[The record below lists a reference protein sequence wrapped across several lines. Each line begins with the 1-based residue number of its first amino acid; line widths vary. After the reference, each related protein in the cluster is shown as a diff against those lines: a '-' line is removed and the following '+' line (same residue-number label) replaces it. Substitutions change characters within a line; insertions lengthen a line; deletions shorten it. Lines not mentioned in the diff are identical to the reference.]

1 MGITEFPR
9 FGAKEMFAE
18 HFNKRH
24 ILCGAHDETKGRP
37 WSRGALYASKS
48 VRAFARDGS
57 QRKLLTMVW
66 GPTPLE
72 LAVFSS
78 RALCTVERQFCTTNC
93 GVSSGS
99 TPDLKART
107 IDSVGVPSLQKH
119 VTQEQTSIAVC
130 EVRPQVLFGLD
141 EGEAHSDGFSHKDLF
156 RDASHDVAL
165 VRRHGWCGLSMPKYV
180 CADDEIDFFEQHT
193 MPSGSFMSIKPKFN
207 MEDIGLK
214 LVNLSIHI
222 YDLVMTTDR
231 TWRSILTRVHAI
243 MMILGLDKEAYR
255 WLVEDMLG
263 LFSRTP
269 VRPETLEGLGE
280 AIGKDAAKFISS
292 NLTKIVEKMIKFC
305 SAAMVAPALMQ
316 NKGQY
321 LKNIG
326 YVLDKAKLSSFGAAN
341 LTVEAVVGMLAHCIT
356 RGLEFFVNASFPD
369 EVNTLLKQSTVLR
382 ASVEECLLVMDCDTR
397 EDMLRDLNGMATQ
410 LTNMHLSMRGDR
422 FTVAQ
427 ALLHEL
433 ELVLKLKA
441 RTSQCGVS
449 SDRVQAPLSL
459 NIVGDPA
466 IGKSEITNTLIDI
479 IASIKNG
486 GTYYQPNQRC
496 KASLSKYWNNLTNES
511 KIVIFDDLNASVR
524 AGEKTES
531 THGKWAEGLIQMV
544 NNCQFLPELAEAHL
558 KGKIQPVLH
567 AVISTSN
574 EENKY
579 GNIPGMGNKEAV
591 FRRFHMIKCVLKNE
605 FKTPEGKFDVAAV
618 RAAGDTIYDV
628 NPWKM
633 CFLKFNLKK
642 SQEKKKSDK
651 VDNNIDDALWEPI
664 TFMYEGEQ
672 RLSDDMTFDMFKA
685 LFTQLYNVE
694 NDAGTTLREMN
705 MNLQRRLFPDMFME
719 QVVPDGVQV
728 DPQVLR
734 ISRGLR
740 LSSKDWYLTKTITL
754 AARGGLLIQMLCLLL
769 WPMTSLW
776 WSFFRMLYW
785 RPPSWRPNSNRQG
798 FRDYIM
804 DGYDAVKAQ
813 QKILLLCCGFTIA
826 TTSASLLKTLLESV
840 DLDMGQVFRTV
851 MFGGEFVGLLREA
864 PTQAANQAC
873 GVLRDGCTMT
883 LYMLADKERQA
894 RFKRVLRNGIFTGV
908 AIGTLIQITKWIARY
923 RTISMGLQDKLG
935 SSPVT
940 AETTVNSEGVI
951 NVQVDRQV
959 DAAPRHKQW
968 LGSYHTLPRVP
979 LAKAMATQT
988 PDESRQKMGA
998 TMYRMTIE
1006 PCKGSQLTSVERFPE
1021 HKADMFVVGYTRTK
1035 SVTYMITVA
1044 HAFARDYSHFCIT
1057 IHDPS
1062 RVAKECV
1069 LPRADIVF
1077 APRSLYNGTMYDVDL
1092 CMFEVPN
1099 NVTGD
1104 LPCIHKHLGELQLGK
1119 TSNLVRMIP
1128 TCGDNKGVIAVEQ
1141 VPASYVDMMAFTYT
1155 DGTPANKL
1163 LPSPIALFMSGD
1175 GADGMCGSIIMSG
1188 GVVVGI
1194 HTGSNKPTGCVTAT
1208 PITDKMLAAMKARM
1222 LDKQAGHVPNY
1233 DVENMLIRFPYVNES
1248 PNSKLTIEPTV
1259 KIVDPGALSRI
1270 AYDRFFNAV
1279 GTLKRK
1285 DGSDVSVKAT
1295 TSLGFSPHIDM
1306 MFEYIPDAARL
1317 MSEYGIPSKYYKMR
1331 HTVERFVDKCS
1342 MERPDDVHLRRL
1354 AQHAV
1359 GHKLYQACS
1368 EVITS
1373 EPGLAQMQ
1381 VLGMQAGLDGLSS
1394 SLSSARFNLGS
1405 AIPLNTSVGPSY
1417 PGAKSEYLSKVFS
1430 PEHGRFFTCFEEDN
1444 PISMEIMDRV
1454 RELKERR
1461 ARGEV
1466 GFSMN
1471 FMCPKDEV
1479 LPVQDNGLT
1488 KPPRHIMNG
1497 ELADNILTRMYFQPI
1512 LVLLGYNPLSCGH
1525 SVGMDPTMN
1534 YLDMMKSLVNGD
1546 VEKPLYAHQV
1556 EASAFVATDYS
1567 GFDLSLSGG
1576 MLSAVMNIII
1586 NLSNLLNYSDEDRVV
1601 MSSIAYDLCN
1611 PSVVMLGTVVRLAG
1625 VNTSGNP
1632 LTTIINC
1639 VANMIINC
1647 QIHTMIRYDV
1657 LHGKYMVDY
1666 TRDYSTLTVS
1676 DMQFDLR
1683 RIVAYGDDVVVRVEK
1698 GSPINQPASIYYG
1711 GLLGYVITGSDKG
1724 KSVTEYATD
1733 FTFLKRKFHMYV
1745 RPADGQVV
1753 MCLAPLAMDSI
1764 FKPFVWGDFGKV
1776 DICDHYTGLV
1786 KSALHELVQH
1796 GEQVYEDLVP
1806 RLWSF
1811 TKNFSIEKK
1820 IKKGKITLKSGIAS
1834 RFEGDFVSWET
1845 AIRRRYAVDLDRIE
1859 GELTLSELKLIEL

>member
-24 ILCGAHDETKGRP
+24 ILCGAHDESKGRP

-141 EGEAHSDGFSHKDLF
+141 QEEMHTHGSSCEDSFG
-156 RDASHDVAL
+156 DASHDVAL
-165 VRRHGWCGLSMPKYV
+165 VRRHGWYGLSIPKRI
-180 CADDEIDFFEQHT
+180 CPDDEIDFFGQHT
-193 MPSGSFMSIKPKFN
+193 MPSASFMTMKPMFN
-207 MEDIGLK
+207 MEEIGVT

-231 TWRSILTRVHAI
+231 TWRSLLTRVHAI
-243 MMILGLDKEAYR
+243 MMTLDLDRKAYR
-255 WLVEDMLG
+255 WLAEDMLG
-263 LFSRTP
+263 LFSPTP

-369 EVNTLLKQSTVLR
+369 EVNALLKQSTVLR
-382 ASVEECLLVMDCDTR
+382 ASVDECLLVMDCETR
-397 EDMLRDLNGMATQ
+397 EDMLRDLNSMATQ
-410 LTNMHLSMRGDR
+410 LTNMHLSVRGEK

-441 RTSQCGVS
+441 KTSQCGVS
-449 SDRVQAPLSL
+449 SERVQAPLSL

-466 IGKSEITNTLIDI
+466 IGKTEITNTLIDI

-511 KIVIFDDLNASVR
+511 KVVIFDDLNASVR

-558 KGKIQPVLH
+558 KGKIQPVLD

-591 FRRFHMIKCVLKNE
+591 FRRFHMIKCVLKDQ
-605 FKTPEGKFDVAAV
+605 FKTPEGTFNVAAV

-642 SQEKKKSDK
+642 SQEMKSKDK
-651 VDNNIDDALWEPI
+651 IDNSIHDALWEPV
-664 TFMYEGEQ
+664 TFMYEGQQ
-672 RLSDDMTFDMFKA
+672 RVSDDMTFDMFKA
-685 LFTQLYNVE
+685 LFTQLYNVDK
-694 NDAGTTLREMN
+694 DAGTTLREMN
-705 MNLQRRLFPDMFME
+705 LNLQRRLFPNMFVGQPAAE
-719 QVVPDGVQV
+719 AVQV
-728 DPQVLR
+728 DPQVLCR
-734 ISRGLR
+734 PRGLN
-740 LSSKDWYLTKTITL
+740 LSAEDWYLTKSITF
-754 AARGGLLIQMLCLLL
+754 AATGGLFTQMMCLLL
-769 WPMTSLW
+769 CPLTSLT
-776 WSFFRMLYW
+776 WSVFRLLYW
-785 RPPSWRPNSNRQG
+785 RPPSWKPNSNRQK
-798 FRDYIM
+798 FKDYVM
-804 DGYDAVKAQ
+804 DGFNAAVTQYKM
-813 QKILLLCCGFTIA
+813 LLLCCGFTIA
-826 TTSASLLKTLLESV
+826 TTSAPLFKSLLNSADV
-840 DLDMGQVFRTV
+840 DMGQVFRAI

-864 PTQAANQAC
+864 PAEAANQAC
-873 GVLRDGCTMT
+873 GLLRDGCSKA
-883 LYMLADKERQA
+883 LLALADKEKQA
-894 RFKRVLRNGIFTGV
+894 RIKRVLRNGIFAGV
-908 AIGTLIQITKWIARY
+908 AIGTLIQVTKWIARF
-923 RTISMGLQDKLG
+923 RTMSLSLQDKLG
-935 SSPVT
+935 SSPVA
-940 AETTVNSEGVI
+940 AETTVNSDGVI
-951 NVQVDRQV
+951 NVQVDRQI

-968 LGSYHTLPRVP
+968 LGSYHTIPRFP

-988 PDESRQKMGA
+988 PDESRQKIGA

-1021 HKADMFVVGYTRTK
+1021 HRADMFVVGYTSTK
-1035 SVTYMITVA
+1035 AVTYMITVA

-1062 RVAKECV
+1062 RAPKECV
-1069 LPRADIVF
+1069 LPKADIVF
-1077 APRSLYNGTMYDVDL
+1077 APKSFYNGTMYDVDL
-1092 CMFEVPN
+1092 CMFEVPRSA
-1099 NVTGD
+1099 TGS
-1104 LPCIHKHLGELQLGK
+1104 LPCIDKYLGELVLDK

-1128 TCGDNKGVIAVEQ
+1128 TCGDNKGVVTVEQ
-1141 VPASYVDMMAFTYT
+1141 VPTSFVDMMAFEYT
-1155 DGTPANKL
+1155 RDTPAHKL

-1175 GADGMCGSIIMSG
+1175 GADGMCGSIIVSG
-1188 GVVVGI
+1188 GVVAGI

-1208 PITDKMLAAMKARM
+1208 PVTGKMLAAMKAQSIAR
-1222 LDKQAGHVPNY
+1222 QAGHVPNY

-1248 PNSKLTIEPTV
+1248 PNSKLTIVPTV

-1270 AYDRFFNAV
+1270 SYDRFFDAI
-1279 GTLKRK
+1279 GTLKKK

-1295 TSLGFSPHIDM
+1295 TSLGISPQIELLLEH
-1306 MFEYIPDAARL
+1306 IPDTARL
-1317 MSEYGIPSKYYKMR
+1317 MSAYAIPSKHYKMR
-1331 HTVERFVDKCS
+1331 HTVEKFVDKCS
-1342 MERPDDVHLRRL
+1342 LDRPDDVHLRRQ
-1354 AQHAV
+1354 AQHLV
-1359 GHKLYQACS
+1359 GHRLFQACS
-1368 EVITS
+1368 EVIAS
-1373 EPGLAQMQ
+1373 NPGLAAME
-1381 VLGMQAGLDGLSS
+1381 VLGMQAALDGLSS
-1394 SLSSARFNLGS
+1394 SQSSARFNLGS

-1417 PGAKSEYLSKVFS
+1417 PGSKSEYLSKVFS
-1430 PEHGRFFTCFEEDN
+1430 PEHGRFFTCFKDDN
-1444 PISMEIMDRV
+1444 AISMEIMDRV

-1461 ARGEV
+1461 EQGEV

-1479 LPVQDNGLT
+1479 LPVQDDGRP

-1546 VEKPLYAHQV
+1546 IEGPLYLDQV

-1576 MLSAVMNIII
+1576 LLSAVMNIII
-1586 NLSNLLNYSDEDRVV
+1586 NLSNLLNYSDKDRAV

-1647 QIHTMIRYDV
+1647 QIHAMIRYDV
-1657 LHGKYMVDY
+1657 LHGKYMEDY
-1666 TRDYSTLTVS
+1666 ARDYSTLTAS
-1676 DMQFDLR
+1676 DMEFDLR

-1698 GSPINQPASIYYG
+1698 GSPINQPATIYYG

-1724 KSVTEYATD
+1724 KSVTEYATN
-1733 FTFLKRKFHMYV
+1733 FTFLKRKFHLYV
-1745 RPADGQVV
+1745 RPADRQVV

-1776 DICDHYTGLV
+1776 DICDHYTGLI

-1796 GEQVYEDLVP
+1796 GHHVYEDLVP

-1811 TKNFSIEKK
+1811 SQSFIIEKK

-1845 AIRRRYAVDLDRIE
+1845 AIQRRYVVDLDRIE
-1859 GELTLSELKLIEL
+1859 GELTLSGLNLIEL